1 MFSRLLTRTAMVS
14 ALLSASVITP
24 AMAADSDS
32 PLLKDRGQSRP
43 LIVIARSSA
52 DPALTDVK
60 KALEDPA
67 ISKGFKDRNMV
78 LYTVAGT
85 IGQRDGKYLD
95 PQPTMA
101 MIRELKVGASDSAT
115 VVLVGKDGEKKLEDK
130 GSVDFKK
137 IFATI
142 DQMPMAEKEAAAAP
156 VETPAKAAPAAKGA
170 KTGKPGKPAPVPAEQ
185 APPSGL
191 DD

>member
-1 MFSRLLTRTAMVS
+1 MLRRFLTSS
-14 ALLSASVITP
+14 ALLAAVIAAP
-24 AMAADSDS
+24 VMAADSDS
-32 PLLKDRGQSRP
+32 PLLKDRGQFRP
-43 LIVIARSSA
+43 LIVIARSAA
-52 DPALTDVK
+52 DPTLSGIK

-67 ISKGFKDRNMV
+67 TQQGFKDRHMV

-101 MIRELKVGASDSAT
+101 LIRELKLGASDKAW
-115 VVLVGKDGEKKLEDK
+115 VVLVGKDGEKKLEAQGDA
-130 GSVDFKK
+130 DFKK
-137 IFATI
+137 IFSTI
-142 DQMPMAEKEAAAAP
+142 DAMPMAEKEAAAAP
-156 VETPAKAAPAAKGA
+156 VETPPAKATPAAKGKPGKAAAPAA
-170 KTGKPGKPAPVPAEQ
+170 

>member
-1 MFSRLLTRTAMVS
+1 MFSRFLTFT
-14 ALLSASVITP
+14 ALLATTLAAP

-32 PLLKDRGQSRP
+32 PLLKDRGQYRP

-52 DPALTDVK
+52 DPTLTQVK
-60 KALEDPA
+60 KALDDPA
-67 ISKGFKDRNMV
+67 TSKGFKDRNMV

-101 MIRELKVGASDSAT
+101 MIRELKLGASDAAW

-130 GSVDFKK
+130 GTVDFKK
-137 IFATI
+137 IFAAV
-142 DQMPMAEKEAAAAP
+142 DAMPMAEKEAAAAP
-156 VETPAKAAPAAKGA
+156 TEAPAKAAPAAKGA
-170 KTGKPGKPAPVPAEQ
+170 KPGKAATA
-185 APPSGL
+185 APPPSM